1 MIKKLSPHVTIYK
14 FPIAALSSIAT
25 RISGVVMSTGFIGL
39 GMLLITGKNA
49 DIKGKFVDKYKP
61 FGIFISTLTLS
72 YHTLGGLR
80 HFILDANPKLL
91 TNKSMTTNSFVLF
104 TSSTL
109 FSSIFTY
116 VFGYNSKHIKKDN
129 LISNT

>member
-49 DIKGKFVDKYKP
+49 DIKVKLVDKYKP

-80 HFILDANPKLL
+80 HFILDANPK
-91 TNKSMTTNSFVLF
+91 
-104 TSSTL
+104 
-109 FSSIFTY
+109 
-116 VFGYNSKHIKKDN
+116 
-129 LISNT
+129 